1 MNKRLLAALAA
12 AAAAAL
18 SIATSPDNA
27 AAMSVI
33 SPSAPAVEAAG
44 LAQKTAVFCGPLG
57 CGPVWPGPRRWE
69 WRLQPSGW
77 QWGHVY
83 RPACPIDYYY
93 ACRRGPLGYGQ
104 CACWPY
110 RKW

>member
-1 MNKRLLAALAA
+1 MKKWTLAALTAA
-12 AAAAAL
+12 MVAAL
-18 SIATSPDNA
+18 SIGAVPRSA
-27 AAMSVI
+27 AAMNI
-33 SPSAPAVEAAG
+33 GPPAANAVEAAG
-44 LAQKTAVFCGPLG
+44 LLQKTTIYCGPLG
-57 CGPVWPGPRRWE
+57 CGPIWPGPRRFK
-69 WRLQPSGW
+69 WRW
-77 QWGHVY
+77 RRWGHVY